1 MSLIDEIR
9 KPITEELQIFKKKFT
24 HTLSADNPLLQNII
38 DYVLEGTGKQL
49 RPIMVLLAAKLCK
62 GSVNESTNHTALAIE
77 FLHNASLIHD
87 DVVDDTCERRGRSS
101 INARWTNKIAVLSG
115 DYLLAQS
122 LISGTRTGNLEI
134 MNSIAKIGS
143 DLSDGELLQ
152 LNKSQKSKI
161 TEQEYFSIIQ
171 KKTAILF
178 SACAYTGGLSV
189 NASRDELERLKLFGE
204 YTGICFQIKD
214 DIFDYFDDIEIG
226 KPTGNDLRDGKITL
240 PLIYALSNSN
250 KAEKEDIITII
261 DTKDFGGENIAR
273 IMRFAKENGGV
284 DYAVNKMKWLK
295 EKAIEQLSIFPD
307 SDVKNA
313 LGLCVEFAT
322 SRKY

>member
-9 KPITEELQIFKKKFT
+9 KPIKEELQIFRRNFT
-24 HTLSADNPLLQNII
+24 QTLSTDNPLLQNII
-38 DYVLEGTGKQL
+38 DYILEGTGKQL
-49 RPIMVLLAAKLCK
+49 RPIMVLLAAKLCN
-62 GSVNESTNHTALAIE
+62 GIVNDSAYHTALAIE

-122 LISGTRTGNLEI
+122 LISGTRTGNIET
-134 MNSIAKIGS
+134 MNAIAKIGS

-161 TEQEYFSIIQ
+161 SEEDYFAIVQ

-178 SACAYTGGLSV
+178 SACAYTGGLSAGA
-189 NASRDELERLKLFGE
+189 NKDELERLKLFGE

-226 KPTGNDLRDGKITL
+226 KPTGNDLQDGKITL
-240 PLIYALSNSN
+240 PLIYALANSTDT
-250 KAEKEDIITII
+250 EKEEIITIL
-261 DTKDFGGENIAR
+261 DSKDFTNENIAK
-273 IMRFAKENGGV
+273 IMRFAKQKGGV
-284 DYAVNKMKWLK
+284 DYAVNKMNMLK
-295 EKAIEQLSIFPD
+295 EKAMEQLSIFPD
-307 SDVKNA
+307 VEVKKA
-313 LGLCVEFAT
+313 LELCIQFAT
-322 SRKY
+322 ERNN

>member
-9 KPITEELQIFKKKFT
+9 KPIKEELQIFRRNFT
-24 HTLSADNPLLQNII
+24 HTLSTDNPLLQNII
-38 DYVLEGTGKQL
+38 EYILEGTGKQL

-62 GSVNESTNHTALAIE
+62 GIVNDAAYHTALAIE

-122 LISGTRTGNLEI
+122 LISGARTRNLGI
-134 MNSIAKIGS
+134 MDAIARIGS
-143 DLSDGELLQ
+143 ELSDGELLQ

-161 TEQEYFSIIQ
+161 SEEDYFAIVQ

-178 SACAYTGGLSV
+178 SACTFTGGLSA
-189 NASRDELERLKLFGE
+189 NANDEILERLKLFGE

-214 DIFDYFDDIEIG
+214 DIFDYFEDLEIG
-226 KPTGNDLRDGKITL
+226 KPTGNDLQDGKITL
-240 PLIYALSNSN
+240 PLIYALANSTD
-250 KAEKEDIITII
+250 AEKENIITII
-261 DTKDFGGENIAR
+261 DTKDFSSENIAR
-273 IMRFAKENGGV
+273 IMRFAKEKGGV
-284 DYAVNKMKWLK
+284 EYAVNKMNSLK
-295 EKAIEQLSIFPD
+295 QKAIEQLSIFPD

-313 LGLCVEFAT
+313 LSLCVEFAT
-322 SRKY
+322 NRKN